1 MWTNSSPTPFL
12 RRVKRRGSEN
22 LGKLTAA
29 VLILKKMT
37 ASTPTILALDFDGV
51 ICNGLI
57 EYFDVAWL
65 TYCHIWSQN
74 NQTPPDDLASKFYRV
89 RPVIE
94 TGWEMPILIKALVEG
109 IAEEKIFQEW
119 ESIAQEFLTKDNL
132 KAAEL
137 STGLDRVRDEW
148 ITRDLDGWLGLHRF
162 YPGIIEKIKATIV
175 STVKLYIISTKEGR
189 FVQQLIEKEGV
200 KLQREMIFGKEVKRP
215 KYEILR
221 QLIQE
226 ANISPDS
233 VWFVEDRL
241 KTLQLVQQ
249 QPDLENVKLF
259 LADWGYNTPADKVT
273 AQNDPRIQLLSLSQ
287 FAGDFSNWLM
297 AHS

>member
-1 MWTNSSPTPFL
+1 
-12 RRVKRRGSEN
+12 
-22 LGKLTAA
+22 
-29 VLILKKMT
+29 MT

-65 TYCHIWSQN
+65 TYCQIWSQD
-74 NQTPPDDLASKFYRV
+74 NQTPPDDLASKFYQL

-162 YPGIIEKIKATIV
+162 YPGIIDKIKATIV
-175 STVKLYIISTKEGR
+175 STVKLYINIIFIYSNIHLLCLLHLWR
-189 FVQQLIEKEGV
+189 FLRR
-200 KLQREMIFGKEVKRP
+200 LQRQ
-215 KYEILR
+215 R
-221 QLIQE
+221 QLY
-226 ANISPDS
+226 S
-233 VWFVEDRL
+233 
-241 KTLQLVQQ
+241 
-249 QPDLENVKLF
+249 
-259 LADWGYNTPADKVT
+259 
-273 AQNDPRIQLLSLSQ
+273 LLHCSRRHVNPILCP
-287 FAGDFSNWLM
+287 LPLLL
-297 AHS
+297 